1 MSDVTG
7 AGGGA
12 AQKEAEMREHER
24 QARERQAAERSPEDP
39 GEDAGKHPIDPD
51 SRAADPAGPDPEA
64 DAGRDDPRSGKP
76 APPGNVHIGGGL
88 TGGS

>member
-12 AQKEAEMREHER
+12 AEKEAEMREHER

-39 GEDAGKHPIDPD
+39 GKDAGTHPIDPD
-51 SRAADPAGPDPEA
+51 SGAADPAGPDPDA
-64 DAGRDDPRSGKP
+64 DAGRDDPRTGKP
-76 APPGNVHIGGGL
+76 APPGNIHIGGGL